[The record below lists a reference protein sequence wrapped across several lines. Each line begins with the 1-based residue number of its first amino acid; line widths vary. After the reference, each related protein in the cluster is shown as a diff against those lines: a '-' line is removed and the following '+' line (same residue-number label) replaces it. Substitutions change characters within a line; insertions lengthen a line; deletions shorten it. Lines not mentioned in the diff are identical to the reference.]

1 MEIVI
6 TQKQLTKIQGN
17 GIPIQNKF
25 DRDRD
30 RNVKVKIENLN
41 EGIIPYL
48 FSFMVSFVI
57 FKPCQYARIEIENAP
72 GNIIGFS
79 TKAFLKEVVKA
90 LTTLA
95 QVKKKN
101 VDISLKEGQKLLI
114 VLKAIN

>member
-25 DRDRD
+25 D

-101 VDISLKEGQKLLI
+101 VDISFKEGQKLLI